1 MIPESELILTDEGKI
16 YHLDLLPE
24 EIADSII
31 IVGDPERSTQISKS
45 LFDKILVTR
54 EHRGLRTNTGLVGGK
69 KITVTTSGM
78 GTPSLEIV
86 LNELAALK
94 NIDFK
99 TRERKE
105 VFSPFDI
112 IRVGTSGGL
121 RDETELGT
129 LIITD
134 YAVGFDNTGLFYKR
148 DNNPFEELEN
158 KLEKFLGFKAYLS
171 KSHPDVIA
179 ALKESCD
186 ELGAPWKVGATIS
199 NSGFFANQGRELLLE
214 PKFPDLDQKVR
225 EFKGLSFENMEME
238 ASFLT
243 YFASL
248 LGLRSGCICVA
259 VANRAKNTFAKD
271 IKGAVDLASRAALRA
286 LMKLQA

>member
-1 MIPESELILTDEGKI
+1 MITDSDLVLTPDGRI

-24 EIADSII
+24 EVADSII
-31 IVGDPERSTQISKS
+31 IVGDPERSTHISKS
-45 LFDKILVTR
+45 LFDEVLISR
-54 EHRGLRTNTGLVGGK
+54 EHRGLRTNTGIVGGK

-99 TRERKE
+99 TREKKK

-158 KLEKFLGFKAYLS
+158 KLEKFLGFKAYVS

-179 ALKESCD
+179 ALKESCN
-186 ELGAPWKVGATIS
+186 ELGASWKVGATIS

-214 PKFPDLDQKVR
+214 PRFPDLDQKVT
-225 EFKGLSFENMEME
+225 EFKDLSFENMEME

-259 VANRAKNTFAKD
+259 VANRAKNIFAKD